1 MQAKT
6 ARGEEPISQVLAE
19 ILFGPHGVA
28 DQLGKT
34 VGQVADAKRRI
45 DRNIQFLLSVLN
57 LPSRADYN
65 NLVEKVE
72 GLQGSLVNLNIKLD
86 RLMAAQQDQARVKPR
101 AAKPRRASV
110 PDRA

>member
-28 DQLGKT
+28 EHLGKT

-65 NLVEKVE
+65 NLVAKVE
-72 GLQGSLVNLNIKLD
+72 ALQGSLVNLNIKLD
-86 RLMAAQQDQARVKPR
+86 RLMAAQQEQPQP
-101 AAKPRRASV
+101 PRRAPKAHRAV
-110 PDRA
+110 TPDRV